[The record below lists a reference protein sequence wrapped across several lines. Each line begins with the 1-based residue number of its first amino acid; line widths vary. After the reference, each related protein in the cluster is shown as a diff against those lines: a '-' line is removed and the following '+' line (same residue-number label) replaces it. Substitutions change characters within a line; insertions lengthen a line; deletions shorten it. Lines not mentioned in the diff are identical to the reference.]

1 MKKFFAIL
9 CFGIL
14 GGAQAFDSETWFLK
28 RAMFDR
34 EAERLQVAYTNCV
47 AQLQSPAQNVMV
59 PIEHFPD
66 GSVKASVTARKAQ
79 FFMDKGLVWCEGLCV
94 REFMADGKTE
104 RGRVEA
110 ENCIIDRETRSGW
123 AKGKVRA
130 VYDKT
135 TIEGD
140 SVYFS
145 FEEEFVKI
153 LLNSRITSTDLKFKG
168 VKL

>member
-1 MKKFFAIL
+1 MRKFFAIL

-14 GGAQAFDSETWFLK
+14 CGAQAFDLEAWLLK
-28 RAMFDR
+28 REMFAH
-34 EAERLQVAYTNCV
+34 EAERLQIAYTNCV
-47 AQLQSPAQNVMV
+47 ANLQSPAQNVTV

-66 GSVKASVTARKAQ
+66 GSVKASVTARQAQ

-94 REFMADGKTE
+94 REFLVDGKTE

-110 ENCIIDRETRSGW
+110 ENCVIDRETRSGW

-130 VYDKT
+130 IYDKT
-135 TIEGD
+135 TVEGD

-153 LLNSRITSTDLKFKG
+153 LVNSRITSTDLKFEG